1 MLSTIARY
9 TILESLRNRMSFTA
23 LFFFIVSFF
32 IAEFVGSLVLTEA
45 VFFQTTLLS
54 SMMRTVSVFVLS
66 LFVISSC
73 LKERQDRQLELL
85 LSLPL
90 HRYQYLL
97 GKITGFFVMAF
108 LLSFFLSWPILV
120 YGYWQGSLIWF
131 ISLLLELMICASFC
145 FFLVFTFQ
153 HLVPALTAFFIF
165 YLLSRSMSAIQ
176 NLAENPL
183 DIISSADQFMIL
195 IIKGINFL
203 LPNLD
208 HFCQSIW
215 LVSYPEFSILLPL
228 LSEAFLY
235 ICLINLAT
243 LIDF

>member
-97 GKITGFFVMAF
+97 GKITGFFAHCINTGTIWSWAF
-108 LLSFFLSWPILV
+108 MSKK
-120 YGYWQGSLIWF
+120 
-131 ISLLLELMICASFC
+131 C
-145 FFLVFTFQ
+145 
-153 HLVPALTAFFIF
+153 IF
-165 YLLSRSMSAIQ
+165 VL
-176 NLAENPL
+176 
-183 DIISSADQFMIL
+183 
-195 IIKGINFL
+195 
-203 LPNLD
+203 
-208 HFCQSIW
+208 H
-215 LVSYPEFSILLPL
+215 
-228 LSEAFLY
+228 
-235 ICLINLAT
+235 
-243 LIDF
+243 